1 MDACRSRYNH
11 PMLGTV
17 VMDLHGG
24 FLARFDHDL
33 LDVVALSIG
42 DGIMTTPRA
51 EYFSMLQLLGAT
63 RLLKLGYDPLD
74 LLNSILMSH
83 QNRILGFDYHQIFD
97 TNSGRQPM
105 L

>member
-1 MDACRSRYNH
+1 MNSRRSRYDY

-33 LDVVALSIG
+33 LDVIALSIG

-63 RLLKLGYDPLD
+63 RLLELSHDPLD
-74 LLNSILMSH
+74 LLDPLFMSD
-83 QNRILGFDYHQIFD
+83 QDRILGFYHHQIFN
-97 TNSGRQPM
+97 TNRSRQSM